1 MIKEAVAT
9 ALKRPL
15 FCLLIFLALTGG
27 ATAPVR
33 DVQSIAAVVNHEVIS
48 VFDLLERMKLVILS
62 SDLKDTPETRQK
74 LLPLVLR
81 SLIDERLELQ
91 EAARLDITVTDSEMQ
106 RALAQIEKENK
117 IAKGKLDEFFSKA
130 GVDSGTLIAQV
141 RATIAWNKVIR
152 RRIRPT
158 VDIGDDDIDEAFARV
173 EANVNKPQNL
183 LAEIF
188 LAIDSPIEKTQV
200 EGVANR
206 LVREIRGGA
215 NFPAL
220 ARQFSESATAS
231 SGGDLGWV
239 AEGEL
244 GPALDAALK
253 PLNPPALT
261 DPIYTPGGY
270 YILLLRDRQIPSESE
285 GDRVTVHL
293 HQVYLPL
300 PANASKKEVTK
311 EVNFA
316 KSLKASAK
324 NCTDMA
330 KLGQESGSSLSG
342 DLGSIHLKELPED
355 LRGVVEKLPVNT
367 PSDPIVR
374 SDGVVM
380 LMVCERTEKKSTL
393 PTRDEVAQI
402 LLRQRLE
409 QQADRYLRDLRS
421 NASVD
426 TRI

>member
-1 MIKEAVAT
+1 V
-9 ALKRPL
+9 KRPL

-91 EAARLDITVTDSEMQ
+91 EAARLDIQVTDDEVQ
-106 RALAQIEKENK
+106 KALVQIEKENK
-117 IAKGKLDEFFSKA
+117 IKTGKLDDFFSKA
-130 GVDSGTLIAQV
+130 GVDTGTLIAQI
-141 RATIAWNKVIR
+141 RAIIAWNKVIR

-158 VDIGDDDIDEAFARV
+158 IDIGDDDIDEAFARV
-173 EANVNKPQNL
+173 ESNINKPQNL

-188 LAIDSPIEKTQV
+188 LAIDSPTKKAEV
-200 EGVANR
+200 EGVAKR
-206 LVREIRGGA
+206 LVREIRNGA

-220 ARQFSESATAS
+220 ARQFSESATSS

-244 GPALDAALK
+244 DPDLDAALK

-270 YILLLRDRQIPSESE
+270 YILLLRDRQIPSQRE
-285 GDRVTVHL
+285 GGGVTVHL
-293 HQVYLPL
+293 HQVYFPL
-300 PANASKKEVTK
+300 PANASKKEVAK
-311 EVNFA
+311 EVELA
-316 KSLKASAK
+316 KSLKNSAK
-324 NCTDMA
+324 NCDEMA
-330 KLGQESGSSLSG
+330 QLGQETGSTLSG
-342 DLGSIHLKELPED
+342 DLGDIHLKELPED
-355 LRGVVEKLPVNT
+355 LRNVVETLPVNKT
-367 PSDPIVR
+367 SDPLVR
-374 SDGVVM
+374 SDGVVI
-380 LMVCERTEKKSTL
+380 LMVCDRTEKKSTL
-393 PTRDEVAQI
+393 PTRDEIAQL
-402 LLRQRLE
+402 LLRQRVE
-409 QQADRYLRDLRS
+409 MQADRYLRDLRS
-421 NASVD
+421 SASVD